1 MPTNSGMQLEELLR
15 AALQKGATDVHLK
28 AGVIPVIRRHGSLR
42 PLQTNSPPLTGEQIE
57 FMAMGLLDD
66 KQRAHFE
73 EFREIDIGY
82 GVSGLGRFRVSIFRQ
97 RGTMRIV
104 VRNIPFKVPTMEEL
118 TLPKVMEKIAHTERG
133 LILITGVAGSGKS
146 STLAALIDDI
156 NKRENKHILTIEDPI
171 EYLIRDRKSLI
182 TQREI
187 GVDSMSFARA
197 LRAGLRQDPDVIL
210 IGEMRDKE
218 TIETA
223 ILAAETGHLVLS
235 TLHTL
240 DATETI
246 NRILATFDGTQ
257 QPQIRLQLAATLKAV
272 VSQRL
277 CKRKDGTGL
286 VPAVEVLMNNGRVRE
301 LIEDPAK
308 TQLIQQSI
316 EEGSAAWGMQS
327 FDQSLMELLNKDL
340 ISYDEALLHCARP
353 EDFRIRFEGFTA
365 MDGKKWSQT
374 GLYDKK
380 VDDKWHNITEVEI
393 IMPTEFKQVRDLDR
407 EENDKDADDKKS
419 SRAAGEKRKK

>member
-1 MPTNSGMQLEELLR
+1 MQLEELLR
-15 AALQKGATDVHLK
+15 ASLQKGATDVHLK
-28 AGVIPVIRRHGSLR
+28 AGVIPVIRRHGALR
-42 PLQTNSPPLTGEQIE
+42 PLQPNAAVVTAEQIE
-57 FMAMGLLDD
+57 FMAMGLLNE
-66 KQRAHFE
+66 KQRAHFD
-73 EFREIDIGY
+73 EFSEIDIGY
-82 GVSGLGRFRVSIFRQ
+82 GISGLGRFRVSIFRQ
-97 RGTMRIV
+97 RGTIRMV
-104 VRNIPFKVPTMEEL
+104 VRNIPFKVPSMEEL
-118 TLPKVMEKIAHTERG
+118 NLPKVVEQIAQIERG
-133 LILITGVAGSGKS
+133 LVLITGVAGSGKS
-146 STLAALIDDI
+146 STLAAIIDDI

-240 DATETI
+240 DAVETI
-246 NRILATFDGTQ
+246 NRILATFDATQ
-257 QPQIRLQLAATLKAV
+257 QAQIRLQLAATLKAV

-277 CKRKDGTGL
+277 CKRKDGSGL
-286 VPAVEVLMNNGRVRE
+286 VPTVEVLINNSRVRD
-301 LIEDPAK
+301 LIEDS
-308 TQLIQQSI
+308 TQTQHIQQSI

-340 ISYDEALLHCARP
+340 ISYEEALLHSASP
-353 EDFRIRFEGFTA
+353 ENFRIKFEGFTA
-365 MDGKKWSQT
+365 MDGKKWSQG

-380 VDDKWHNITEVEI
+380 VGDKWESVTEIEI
-393 IMPTEFKQVRDLDR
+393 VMPTEIKPTTMSEDEKEF
-407 EENDKDADDKKS
+407 EKKVARVVANS
-419 SRAAGEKRKK
+419 GRKK